1 MIKVLLVGVWV
12 CVVAM
17 GSTYASVVWHASR
30 PPPLEGDRPD
40 EGLETLKTRLIS
52 VPVIAEGAIHG
63 YMMAQFA
70 FTIEGKTLKQ
80 MAVKPDAFLIDE
92 AFKILYG
99 SNLFD
104 ARQVKPEE
112 LAAVSKMIMDN
123 TNRRLGGSVVRD
135 VLIQEFTYLS
145 KDQVRRGAH

>member
-1 MIKVLLVGVWV
+1 MMKVLLVGLWV
-12 CVVAM
+12 CLVAM
-17 GSTYASVVWHASR
+17 GSTYASVLWHASR
-30 PPPLEGDRPD
+30 PPPQEGDRPA

-52 VPVIAEGAIHG
+52 VPVIAKGSIQG

-80 MAVKPDAFLIDE
+80 LAVKPDAFLIDE

-99 SNLFD
+99 SNLLD

-112 LAAVSKMIMDN
+112 LATVSKMIMDN
-123 TNRRLGGSVVRD
+123 TNKRLGSTVIRD

>member
-1 MIKVLLVGVWV
+1 SIQ
-12 CVVAM
+12 
-17 GSTYASVVWHASR
+17 
-30 PPPLEGDRPD
+30 
-40 EGLETLKTRLIS
+40 
-52 VPVIAEGAIHG
+52 G

-70 FTIEGKTLKQ
+70 FTIDGKTLKQ
-80 MAVKPDAFLIDE
+80 LAVKPDAFLIDE

-112 LAAVSKMIMDN
+112 LATVSNMIMDN
-123 TNRRLGGSVVRD
+123 TNKRLGGSPIKD

-145 KDQVRRGAH
+145 KDQVRRGVH